1 MNRGMML
8 LGALALA
15 SCAQQPED
23 SSGDVTTSE
32 SMSPD
37 VSPSAAPTVA
47 WTYDYSYRL
56 DDVAIA
62 GAQEASAAKC
72 EALGPARCRIVG
84 LTYTVDG
91 DRNIEGDLSV
101 KLAPE
106 IAREFG
112 KQASEIVTKAGGD
125 LARMEFSGDDTE
137 AQSRSATT
145 AQSDARARIAA
156 IRQDLRDP
164 RLGDRERTALQS
176 SLQQLNDSLSSAQT
190 TADNVSARLAS
201 TPMTL
206 HYVGRGRLT
215 GFVANPLVEAG
226 RSFVAS
232 MVTMVSAVLQFLAI
246 LLPWVLLLGLSFAI
260 ARSRPALT
268 LWRWLTHWP
277 SVRSLQP
284 VAQDDDV
291 APPRA

>member
-8 LGALALA
+8 FGALALA
-15 SCAQQPED
+15 SCAQQPD
-23 SSGDVTTSE
+23 DRSGDVTASE

-56 DDVAIA
+56 DDEAIA

-125 LARMEFSGDDTE
+125 LARMEFSGEDTE
-137 AQSRSATT
+137 AQSRSATA
-145 AQSDARARIAA
+145 AQTDARARIAA
-156 IRQDLRDP
+156 IEQDLRDP
-164 RLGDRERTALQS
+164 RLGDRERTELQS
-176 SLQQLNDSLSSAQT
+176 SLQQLNDSL
-190 TADNVSARLAS
+190 
-201 TPMTL
+201 
-206 HYVGRGRLT
+206 
-215 GFVANPLVEAG
+215 
-226 RSFVAS
+226 
-232 MVTMVSAVLQFLAI
+232 
-246 LLPWVLLLGLSFAI
+246 
-260 ARSRPALT
+260 
-268 LWRWLTHWP
+268 
-277 SVRSLQP
+277 
-284 VAQDDDV
+284 
-291 APPRA
+291 

>member
-1 MNRGMML
+1 MML

-15 SCAQQPED
+15 SCAQQPD
-23 SSGDVTTSE
+23 DRSGDVTASE

-56 DDVAIA
+56 DDEAIA

-125 LARMEFSGDDTE
+125 LARMEFSGEDTE
-137 AQSRSATT
+137 AQSRSATA
-145 AQSDARARIAA
+145 AQTDARARIPA
-156 IRQDLRDP
+156 IEQDLRDT
-164 RLGDRERTALQS
+164 RLGDRERTELQS

-190 TADNVSARLAS
+190 SADTVSVRLAS

-206 HYVGRGRLT
+206 HYLGRGRLT
-215 GFVANPLVEAG
+215 GFAANPLVEAG

-232 MVTMVSAVLQFLAI
+232 MVTMVGAVLQFLAI
-246 LLPWVLLLGLSFAI
+246 LLPWVLLLGLLFAI

-268 LWRWLTHWP
+268 LWRWLIHWP
-277 SVRSLQP
+277 SVRSQQP
-284 VAQDDDV
+284 VAQDDDA
-291 APPRA
+291 APTRA